1 MNLSCTRFLK
11 TFGHYHAWWLILF
24 LVIAASCGKREKQ
37 EALFYPIDSLVDH
50 QIKHL
55 KAAQASLK
63 KTAMLG
69 DKTDVK
75 NLSPQ
80 RSAGDTIPW
89 IHELSIFREIN
100 IINKPAN
107 EGGYVVDHELTDL
120 RSNLKVRAF
129 TALDPDSTS
138 NGEILPVRYLR
149 IYYQGSIEN
158 VRRIEAEMDIK
169 TSLYQSARFLQMEF
183 QDINDTVVLTGYTVS
198 GGQKMYLGDT
208 VQYKVEGLITL
219 PN

>member
-1 MNLSCTRFLK
+1 MDLFRTRFNRK
-11 TFGHYHAWWLILF
+11 FRHHHVWMLILVF
-24 LVIAASCGKREKQ
+24 VTTMSCGKREKQ
-37 EALFYPIDSLVDH
+37 EAIFYPIDSLVDR
-50 QIKHL
+50 QIMHL
-55 KAAQASLK
+55 KAAKASLK
-63 KTAMLG
+63 KTATLG

-75 NLSPQ
+75 NLSP
-80 RSAGDTIPW
+80 RNAVADTIPW
-89 IHELSIFREIN
+89 IHELSVFRELN

-107 EGGYVVDHELTDL
+107 EGSYHVDSDVTDL
-120 RSNLKVRAF
+120 RSNLKVKSF
-129 TALDPDSTS
+129 TARDPDSTH

-158 VRRIEAEMDIK
+158 IRRVEAEMDIK
-169 TSLYQSARFLQMEF
+169 TSLYESARFLQMEF
-183 QDINDTVVLTGYTVS
+183 QNINDTVVLTGYSVS